1 MLVSFNWEYTNV
13 ATGRLHLFGGP
24 AYIIYFLGGL
34 FESLF
39 CKSDLEVGV
48 YHSKDIQNVPKGPF
62 SAAGY
67 SDKATLVSA
76 FLQRLPSHFRSASKI
91 LFYRA
96 AAWIICG
103 WSYITL
109 TF

>member
-24 AYIIYFLGGL
+24 SYIIFFFGGL

-67 SDKATLVSA
+67 SENATLVSA
-76 FLQRLPSHFRSASKI
+76 FRSASKI
-91 LFYRA
+91 LLYQA
-96 AAWIICG
+96 TAWIICG